1 MFRSRQQYAVPP
13 SQCASGSNPY
23 KSRAKWTASSG
34 TGGACRF
41 FERCAIPRWLPVFTV
56 LLYTKSTGTLQISI
70 MILVCVLGQD
80 SQVQIIHQGWQK
92 MEEACQEGG
101 CSCREPVFQRALLLV
116 WAPGLSR
123 VQRLQVWLFLD
134 VNSTAMHRTAASP
147 LTYYL
152 S

>member
-13 SQCASGSNPY
+13 GQCAPGSNPY

-41 FERCAIPRWLPVFTV
+41 SEWCATSGWFPVFTV
-56 LLYTKSTGTLQISI
+56 LLYNTSTDTLRVRSI
-70 MILVCVLGQD
+70 ILVCMLGQD
-80 SQVQIIHQGWQK
+80 IQVQIMHRGWQK

-101 CSCREPVFQRALLLV
+101 CSCRAPMSQRALLLL

-147 LTYYL
+147 L